1 MGSSEESNTKG
12 AGPSARQIGQE
23 EVQAPEAAQKQAND
37 GRIMGH
43 VGLFVYL
50 AEYMRSGTP
59 AADGYGVQTAH
70 AAEHKAVHGAYAGY
84 CDEQVKY
91 IAQHVA
97 EYVYEGHGSAGVYEL
112 LVSSA
117 AGYANIVEDVG
128 GNDDDRA
135 YDQSAGQVF
144 LGIL

>member
-1 MGSSEESNTKG
+1 M
-12 AGPSARQIGQE
+12 R
-23 EVQAPEAAQKQAND
+23 
-37 GRIMGH
+37 H

-91 IAQHVA
+91 IAEYVA